1 MMKLCFQQ
9 FTFLLRKLG
18 WKVLLLLAF
27 LWVFYSSSDFMI
39 QWNGEYIDIVA
50 SDNKALY
57 YWFIC
62 IFIIGAV
69 SILLLYS
76 IYRYKTR
83 WMLIQGNRLA
93 YIWADILFLMVV
105 FILWYVMFMR
115 VYYSYSIQGLALNEH
130 VEKAERIAQAVQM
143 FYLYLP
149 KLPLMGQLF
158 PYTIKNIMRYFLF
171 ILFICSCIEYI
182 VLVLIKEKQ
191 KLLEVIYLVIVFV
204 LSWYILMNI
213 GFLGQIAFYIG
224 FFIVNI
230 IGSKKTWM
238 KKKMGG

>member
-1 MMKLCFQQ
+1 
-9 FTFLLRKLG
+9 
-18 WKVLLLLAF
+18 
-27 LWVFYSSSDFMI
+27 
-39 QWNGEYIDIVA
+39 
-50 SDNKALY
+50 
-57 YWFIC
+57 
-62 IFIIGAV
+62 
-69 SILLLYS
+69 
-76 IYRYKTR
+76 
-83 WMLIQGNRLA
+83 
-93 YIWADILFLMVV
+93 MVV

-158 PYTIKNIMRYFLF
+158 PYTIKNIMRCFLF
-171 ILFICSCIEYI
+171 ILFISGCIEYV

-191 KLLEVIYLVIVFV
+191 KLLEIIYLVIVFV

>member
-76 IYRYKTR
+76 IYRLT
-83 WMLIQGNRLA
+83 A
-93 YIWADILFLMVV
+93 P
-105 FILWYVMFMR
+105 
-115 VYYSYSIQGLALNEH
+115 LNNPDT
-130 VEKAERIAQAVQM
+130 K
-143 FYLYLP
+143 
-149 KLPLMGQLF
+149 
-158 PYTIKNIMRYFLF
+158 KND
-171 ILFICSCIEYI
+171 
-182 VLVLIKEKQ
+182 V
-191 KLLEVIYLVIVFV
+191 
-204 LSWYILMNI
+204 
-213 GFLGQIAFYIG
+213 
-224 FFIVNI
+224 
-230 IGSKKTWM
+230 
-238 KKKMGG
+238 

>member
-1 MMKLCFQQ
+1 M
-9 FTFLLRKLG
+9 
-18 WKVLLLLAF
+18 
-27 LWVFYSSSDFMI
+27 
-39 QWNGEYIDIVA
+39 GEYIDIVA

-130 VEKAERIAQAVQM
+130 VEKSRTYCTGSSNVLSVFTKASSNGTIISLYDKKILCVV
-143 FYLYLP
+143 FYLY
-149 KLPLMGQLF
+149 
-158 PYTIKNIMRYFLF
+158 FL
-171 ILFICSCIEYI
+171 
-182 VLVLIKEKQ
+182 
-191 KLLEVIYLVIVFV
+191 
-204 LSWYILMNI
+204 
-213 GFLGQIAFYIG
+213 
-224 FFIVNI
+224 
-230 IGSKKTWM
+230 
-238 KKKMGG
+238 